1 MFDPGKNDGYYQ
13 LGLEAAAL
21 IRQIVQDEGAVP
33 QSTVV
38 GSETENPI
46 DQNKESSPE
55 VDMSTDEGRDLLL

>member
-21 IRQIVQDEGAVP
+21 IRRVVEDEGAVP

-46 DQNKESSPE
+46 DQNKGNSPDA
-55 VDMSTDEGRDLLL
+55 DMSTDEGRDLLL